1 MDSSRST
8 SIPQSTNF
16 PSTYDPTNIDSPGF
30 DPETY
35 VTKLLRESR
44 LANLLDKE
52 QLLTKQIK
60 TLDNEMQT
68 LVYENYNKFISATE
82 TIRQMKKDFKTMEDE
97 MTHLIS
103 TMTTINSNNH
113 QIHSTL
119 DNRRGEI
126 RKLTNIHLLLQ
137 KLQYLF
143 QLPTK
148 LKEYAEDNQYNLA
161 VNTYTKA
168 LKALKKYEHIPSFNN
183 IQQTCTEIMNT
194 IRDELK
200 SRFDQQ
206 QTASNDVV
214 KLLLQ
219 LGESSDYLAKQY
231 LLQNKHRLEQPLE
244 LMKKQLSIAESQ
256 VGTTSST
263 TSNIVTQQMYPM
275 DILEFIDTSYNSYI
289 KNLHEFVESYELIFI
304 RNSSNIST
312 SPSIEDEQKERCK
325 YYLEEYLLELYSSY
339 IKFIHELFQSK
350 YYGQEDDTELYV
362 RAIDRFLR
370 RSSND
375 IYKYLFT
382 QNALEKIRLML
393 DTFLTFA
400 IECRLKFYHSNID
413 RHFHDQIIELRK
425 SLTFIQSTTNE
436 QSQTSSEQ
444 QQQQQAQ
451 LNLAQCVDKMLKQ
464 LTNDI
469 KYTFQNLSTFL
480 NGTEMIGN
488 TGKKNLFSKQFAT
501 NHVWNGFF
509 LTLLNRLITYFEH
522 EYTTASSN
530 SIIVKHEQSSPPILL
545 LMLSKLILN
554 FDSSS
559 IPYLCTVFEEKFNL
573 ILENNPRNDNQ
584 KGGASSSSLD
594 RSKLT
599 AIQKQFSVIA
609 KQLLK
614 QYICSQGYTL
624 SQMLRK
630 SIETRDW
637 LNTVEPRHVRS
648 VMKRI
653 IEDLTQ
659 IDKQVMML
667 YNDQQPSTPLT
678 SLSSSYGRYHHR
690 SNLNSGGGRSSDG
703 GRRTII
709 MPRSSALDRAT
720 GGGPGSS
727 AGSTG
732 NLQLNFHK
740 VFNEKLD
747 IFIDLQFQKT
757 SILSSIIKLL
767 LKTYLECIRLK
778 TFSRYGLQQVQ
789 VDINYLYNYLWSFV
803 NNDDRFITNLL
814 EEIVSSTAMRCLD
827 PVLMEASVIT
837 VICEGN

>member
-1 MDSSRST
+1 MDPSRST
-8 SIPQSTNF
+8 SVPQSTF

-44 LANLLDKE
+44 LTHLIDKE

-68 LVYENYNKFISATE
+68 LVYENYNKFISATD

-103 TMTTINSNNH
+103 TMSTINTNNH

-119 DNRRGEI
+119 DNRRHEI
-126 RKLTNIHLLLQ
+126 RKLTSIHLLLQ

-143 QLPTK
+143 QLPSK
-148 LKEYAEDNQYNLA
+148 LKEYADDNQYDLA

-168 LKALKKYEHIPSFNN
+168 SRALEKYQYIPSFNH
-183 IQQTCTEIMNT
+183 IQQTCTETMNN

-200 SRFDQQ
+200 LRFDQQ
-206 QTASNDVV
+206 QTTSTDVV

-231 LLQNKHRLEQPLE
+231 LLQNKQRLEKPLE
-244 LMKKQLSIAESQ
+244 LMKHQLLIAESQ
-256 VGTTSST
+256 SGST
-263 TSNIVTQQMYPM
+263 NSNTQQNHPM
-275 DILEFIDTSYNSYI
+275 DILEFVDTSYNSYI
-289 KNLHEFVESYELIFI
+289 KNLHEFIESYEYLFL
-304 RNSSNIST
+304 RNSPLN
-312 SPSIEDEQKERCK
+312 SPSIEDEYKERCK
-325 YYLEEYLLELYSSY
+325 HYLEEYLLELYSSY
-339 IKFIHELFQSK
+339 IKFIHDLFQSK
-350 YYGQEDDTELYV
+350 YYGQDGDTQLYV

-400 IECRLKFYHSNID
+400 IECRLKFYHSHID
-413 RHFHDQIIELRK
+413 RHFHEQILELRK
-425 SLTFIQSTTNE
+425 SLTIIQTSNNE
-436 QSQTSSEQ
+436 QTEQ
-444 QQQQQAQ
+444 QSSSTQ
-451 LNLAQCVDKMLKQ
+451 LNLTQCVDKMLKQ

-469 KYTFQNLSTFL
+469 KHTFQNLSTFFD
-480 NGTEMIGN
+480 GTEMIGN
-488 TGKKNLFSKQFAT
+488 IGKKTLNAKQFAT

-509 LTLLNRLITYFEH
+509 LIFLNRLINYFEN
-522 EYTTASSN
+522 EYTIANNNSN
-530 SIIVKHEQSSPPILL
+530 ILKHDQTSPPILL

-554 FDSSS
+554 FDSIS

-573 ILENNPRNDNQ
+573 ILDNYS
-584 KGGASSSSLD
+584 KNSSSID

-599 AIQKQFSVIA
+599 NIQKQFNIIA

-637 LNTVEPRHVRS
+637 LNTIEPRHVRS

-659 IDKQVMML
+659 IDKQVLML
-667 YNDQQPSTPLT
+667 YNDQQSSVGLT
-678 SLSSSYGRYHHR
+678 SSYNRYHHR
-690 SNLNSGGGRSSDG
+690 GTRSSDG

-720 GGGPGSS
+720 SHGPGSS
-727 AGSTG
+727 GGSTG

>member
-8 SIPQSTNF
+8 TGPQSNNF
-16 PSTYDPTNIDSPGF
+16 PPTYDPTNIDSPGF

-35 VTKLLRESR
+35 VTKLLRETR
-44 LANLLDKE
+44 LTQLIDKE

-68 LVYENYNKFISATE
+68 LVYENYNKFISATD

-103 TMTTINSNNH
+103 TMSTINSNNH
-113 QIHSTL
+113 QIHLTL
-119 DNRRGEI
+119 DNRRSEI
-126 RKLTNIHLLLQ
+126 RKLTSIHILLQ

-148 LKEYAEDNQYNLA
+148 LKEYADDNQYDLA
-161 VNTYTKA
+161 VNTYIKA
-168 LKALKKYEHIPSFNN
+168 LKALKKYEHIPSFNH
-183 IQQTCTEIMNT
+183 IQQTCTQTMNN

-200 SRFDQQ
+200 LRFDQQ
-206 QTASNDVV
+206 QTTSSNVV

-219 LGESSDYLAKQY
+219 LGESSDYLAKQF
-231 LLQNKHRLEQPLE
+231 LAQNKQRLEQPLE
-244 LMKKQLSIAESQ
+244 LMKHQLITAENQSGSNTQRKQFLIIYKINYSISLE
-256 VGTTSST
+256 TH
-263 TSNIVTQQMYPM
+263 PM
-275 DILEFIDTSYNSYI
+275 DILEFVDTSYNSYI
-289 KNLHEFVESYELIFI
+289 KNLHEFVDSYELIFI
-304 RNSSNIST
+304 RNSSNIAS
-312 SPSIEDEQKERCK
+312 SPSIEDESKERCK
-325 YYLEEYLLELYSSY
+325 HYLEEYLLELYSSY
-339 IKFIHELFQSK
+339 FKFIRDLFQSK
-350 YYGQEDDTELYV
+350 YYGQDNDTQLYV
-362 RAIDRFLR
+362 RAIERFLR

-382 QNALEKIRLML
+382 QHALEQIRLMRE
-393 DTFLTFA
+393 TFLIFS
-400 IECRLKFYHSNID
+400 IECRLKFYHLYID
-413 RHFHDQIIELRK
+413 RHFHDHIIELRK
-425 SLTFIQSTTNE
+425 SLTILQTPTNE
-436 QSQTSSEQ
+436 QNPSSTDQQTSSQ
-444 QQQQQAQ
+444 I
-451 LNLAQCVDKMLKQ
+451 NLTSCVDKMLKQ

-469 KYTFQNLSTFL
+469 KHTFQNLSSFL
-480 NGTEMIGN
+480 ELTDIINN
-488 TGKKNLFSKQFAT
+488 TGKKTLSPKQFAT
-501 NHVWNGFF
+501 NHVWNGFY
-509 LTLLNRLITYFEH
+509 LTLLNRLINYFEQ
-522 EYTTASSN
+522 EYTTANSN
-530 SIIVKHEQSSPPILL
+530 SIIIKHEQTSPPILL

-573 ILENNPRNDNQ
+573 IIENYQ
-584 KGGASSSSLD
+584 KNSSSSID

-599 AIQKQFSVIA
+599 TIQKQFNLIA

-637 LNTVEPRHVRS
+637 LNTIEPRHVRS

-667 YNDQQPSTPLT
+667 YNDQQNSTALST
-678 SLSSSYGRYHHR
+678 LSSSYGRYHHR
-690 SNLNSGGGRSSDG
+690 SGGRSSDG

-709 MPRSSALDRAT
+709 MPRSTALERAT
-720 GGGPGSS
+720 SAGPGSS
-727 AGSTG
+727 GGSTG

-827 PVLMEASVIT
+827 PVLMEGSVIT

>member
-1 MDSSRST
+1 MDPLRST
-8 SIPQSTNF
+8 SVPQSTTF

-44 LANLLDKE
+44 LTHLIDKE

-68 LVYENYNKFISATE
+68 LVYENYNKFISATD

-103 TMTTINSNNH
+103 TMSTINTNSH
-113 QIHSTL
+113 QIHLTL
-119 DNRRGEI
+119 DNRRREI
-126 RKLTNIHLLLQ
+126 RKLTSIHLLLQ

-143 QLPTK
+143 QLPSK
-148 LKEYAEDNQYNLA
+148 LKEYADDNQYNLA

-168 LKALKKYEHIPSFNN
+168 LKALKKYEHIPSFNH
-183 IQQTCTEIMNT
+183 IQQTCTETMNN

-200 SRFDQQ
+200 LRFDQQ
-206 QTASNDVV
+206 QTTSNDVV

-219 LGESSDYLAKQY
+219 LGESSDYLAQQY
-231 LLQNKHRLEQPLE
+231 LLQNKQRLEKPLE
-244 LMKKQLSIAESQ
+244 LMKQQLILAENQLGSI
-256 VGTTSST
+256 TT
-263 TSNIVTQQMYPM
+263 TQYPM
-275 DILEFIDTSYNSYI
+275 DILEFVDTSYNSYI
-289 KNLHEFVESYELIFI
+289 KNLHEFIESYEYLFL
-304 RNSSNIST
+304 RNITSTNIAT
-312 SPSIEDEQKERCK
+312 SPNLEDESKERCK
-325 YYLEEYLLELYSSY
+325 HYLEEYLLELYSAY
-339 IKFIHELFQSK
+339 IQFIHNLFQSK
-350 YYGQEDDTELYV
+350 YYGQDDDTQLYV

-382 QNALEKIRLML
+382 QNALEKIRFML
-393 DTFLTFA
+393 DTFLTFS
-400 IECRLKFYHSNID
+400 IECRLKYYHSYID
-413 RHFHDQIIELRK
+413 RHFHDQILELRK
-425 SLTFIQSTTNE
+425 SLTIIQTSTTE
-436 QSQTSSEQ
+436 QSEQ
-444 QQQQQAQ
+444 QQSSSSSLQ
-451 LNLAQCVDKMLKQ
+451 LNLAQFVDKMLKQ

-469 KYTFQNLSTFL
+469 KYTFQNLSTFFD
-480 NGTEMIGN
+480 GTEMIGN
-488 TGKKNLFSKQFAT
+488 IGKKTLTAKQFAI

-509 LTLLNRLITYFEH
+509 LTLLYRLINYFEH
-522 EYTTASSN
+522 EYTTASSH
-530 SIIVKHEQSSPPILL
+530 SITIKSEQTSPPILL
-545 LMLSKLILN
+545 LILSKLILN

-573 ILENNPRNDNQ
+573 IIENNQNQ
-584 KGGASSSSLD
+584 KNHSSID

-599 AIQKQFSVIA
+599 TIQKQFNIIS

-637 LNTVEPRHVRS
+637 LNTIEPRHVRS

-667 YNDQQPSTPLT
+667 YNDHQSSAPLT
-678 SLSSSYGRYHHR
+678 SSSSTYGRYHHR
-690 SNLNSGGGRSSDG
+690 STRSSDG

-720 GGGPGSS
+720 SVGPGSS
-727 AGSTG
+727 GGSTS

-837 VICEGN
+837 VICEGS

>member
-1 MDSSRST
+1 
-8 SIPQSTNF
+8 
-16 PSTYDPTNIDSPGF
+16 
-30 DPETY
+30 
-35 VTKLLRESR
+35 
-44 LANLLDKE
+44 
-52 QLLTKQIK
+52 
-60 TLDNEMQT
+60 
-68 LVYENYNKFISATE
+68 
-82 TIRQMKKDFKTMEDE
+82 
-97 MTHLIS
+97 
-103 TMTTINSNNH
+103 
-113 QIHSTL
+113 
-119 DNRRGEI
+119 
-126 RKLTNIHLLLQ
+126 
-137 KLQYLF
+137 
-143 QLPTK
+143 
-148 LKEYAEDNQYNLA
+148 
-161 VNTYTKA
+161 
-168 LKALKKYEHIPSFNN
+168 
-183 IQQTCTEIMNT
+183 
-194 IRDELK
+194 
-200 SRFDQQ
+200 
-206 QTASNDVV
+206 
-214 KLLLQ
+214 
-219 LGESSDYLAKQY
+219 
-231 LLQNKHRLEQPLE
+231 
-244 LMKKQLSIAESQ
+244 
-256 VGTTSST
+256 
-263 TSNIVTQQMYPM
+263 M
-275 DILEFIDTSYNSYI
+275 DILEFVDTSYNLYI
-289 KNLHEFVESYELIFI
+289 KNLHEFIESYEYLFL

-312 SPSIEDEQKERCK
+312 SPSIEDEYKERCK
-325 YYLEEYLLELYSSY
+325 HYLEEYLLELYSSY
-339 IKFIHELFQSK
+339 IQFIHDLFQSK
-350 YYGQEDDTELYV
+350 YYGQDDDTQLYV

-393 DTFLTFA
+393 DKFLIFS
-400 IECRLKFYHSNID
+400 IECRLKFYHTYID
-413 RHFHDQIIELRK
+413 RHFHDQILELRK
-425 SLTFIQSTTNE
+425 SLTIIQTPINE
-436 QSQTSSEQ
+436 QSEHHHQQSSSSSSF
-444 QQQQQAQ
+444 Q
-451 LNLAQCVDKMLKQ
+451 LNLAQCVDKILKQ

-469 KYTFQNLSTFL
+469 KYTFQNLSTFFD
-480 NGTEMIGN
+480 GTEMIGN
-488 TGKKNLFSKQFAT
+488 IGKKTLSAKQFAT

-509 LTLLNRLITYFEH
+509 LTLLYRLIKYFEH
-522 EYTTASSN
+522 EYTTANSH
-530 SIIVKHEQSSPPILL
+530 SIIIKHEQSSPPILL

-573 ILENNPRNDNQ
+573 ILENNLKNN
-584 KGGASSSSLD
+584 SSID

-599 AIQKQFSVIA
+599 TVQKQFNIIA

-637 LNTVEPRHVRS
+637 LNTIEPRHVRS

-667 YNDQQPSTPLT
+667 YNDQQSSTPIA

-690 SNLNSGGGRSSDG
+690 GARSSDG

-709 MPRSSALDRAT
+709 MPRSSALERAT
-720 GGGPGSS
+720 SVGPGSS
-727 AGSTG
+727 GGSTG

-757 SILSSIIKLL
+757 SILSSIIKLI

>member
-1 MDSSRST
+1 MDPSRSA
-8 SIPQSTNF
+8 SNSQPNIF

-35 VTKLLRESR
+35 VTKLLRETR
-44 LANLLDKE
+44 LTQLIDKE

-68 LVYENYNKFISATE
+68 LVYENYNKFISATD

-103 TMTTINSNNH
+103 TMSTINSNNH
-113 QIHSTL
+113 QIHLTL
-119 DNRRGEI
+119 DNRRQEI
-126 RKLTNIHLLLQ
+126 RKLTSIHLLLQ

-143 QLPTK
+143 QLPNK
-148 LKEYAEDNQYNLA
+148 LKEYADDNQYDLA

-168 LKALKKYEHIPSFNN
+168 LKALQKYEHIPSFNH
-183 IQQTCTEIMNT
+183 IQQTSKETMNN

-206 QTASNDVV
+206 QTTSSNVV

-219 LGESSDYLAKQY
+219 LGESSDYLAQQY
-231 LLQNKHRLEQPLE
+231 LSQNKHRLEQPLA
-244 LMKKQLSIAESQ
+244 LMKQQLIVAENQLGS
-256 VGTTSST
+256 TSST
-263 TSNIVTQQMYPM
+263 ISNTVTQQMHPM
-275 DILEFIDTSYNSYI
+275 DILEFVDTSYNSYI
-289 KNLHEFVESYELIFI
+289 KNLHEFVESYELLFI
-304 RNSSNIST
+304 RNSSTVPS
-312 SPSIEDEQKERCK
+312 SPSIDDEYKERCK
-325 YYLEEYLLELYSSY
+325 HYLEEYLLELYSNY
-339 IKFIHELFQSK
+339 IKFIHDLFQSK
-350 YYGQEDDTELYV
+350 YYGQDDDIQLYV

-375 IYKYLFT
+375 IYKYLLT
-382 QNALEKIRLML
+382 QHALEKMRLML

-400 IECRLKFYHSNID
+400 IECRLKFYHLYID

-425 SLTFIQSTTNE
+425 SLTIIQTTTTTNE
-436 QSQTSSEQ
+436 QVQSSSSTENQ
-444 QQQQQAQ
+444 QLQ
-451 LNLAQCVDKMLKQ
+451 LNLSQCVDKMLKQ
-464 LTNDI
+464 LTSDI
-469 KYTFQNLSTFL
+469 KITFQNLSTFL
-480 NGTEMIGN
+480 NGTEMIGH
-488 TGKKNLFSKQFAT
+488 TGKKNLFVKQFAT

-509 LTLLNRLITYFEH
+509 LTLLHRLITYFEH
-522 EYTTASSN
+522 EYTTASNN
-530 SIIVKHEQSSPPILL
+530 STMIRHEQSSPPILL
-545 LMLSKLILN
+545 LILSKLILD

-573 ILENNPRNDNQ
+573 ILENNQRGDNQ
-584 KGGASSSSLD
+584 KSGSSSID
-594 RSKLT
+594 RSTLT
-599 AIQKQFSVIA
+599 AVQKQFSIIA

-637 LNTVEPRHVRS
+637 LNTIEPRHVRS

-659 IDKQVMML
+659 IDKQVRML
-667 YNDQQPSTPLT
+667 YNDQQSSVPLT
-678 SLSSSYGRYHHR
+678 SSSSSYGRYYHR
-690 SNLNSGGGRSSDG
+690 SNLISGGGRSSDG

-720 GGGPGSS
+720 SRGPGSS
-727 AGSTG
+727 GGSTG

-814 EEIVSSTAMRCLD
+814 EEIVSSTVMRCLD
-827 PVLMEASVIT
+827 PILMEASVIT

>member
-1 MDSSRST
+1 MDPSKST
-8 SIPQSTNF
+8 SNSQANTL

-44 LANLLDKE
+44 LTQLVDKE

-68 LVYENYNKFISATE
+68 LVYENYNKFISATD

-97 MTHLIS
+97 MTRLIS
-103 TMTTINSNNH
+103 TMSTINSNNH
-113 QIHSTL
+113 QIHLTL
-119 DNRRGEI
+119 DNRRQEI
-126 RKLTNIHLLLQ
+126 RKLTSIHVLLQ

-143 QLPTK
+143 QLPAK
-148 LKEYAEDNQYNLA
+148 LKEYADDNQYDLA

-168 LKALKKYEHIPSFNN
+168 LKALQKYEHIPSFNH
-183 IQQTCTEIMNT
+183 IQQTCKETMTN

-200 SRFDQQ
+200 SRIDQQ
-206 QTASNDVV
+206 QTSSNVV

-219 LGESSDYLAKQY
+219 LGESSDYLAQQY
-231 LLQNKHRLEQPLE
+231 LSQNKLRLEQPLE
-244 LMKKQLSIAESQ
+244 LMKQQLIVVESQ
-256 VGTTSST
+256 LGSSSSSVT
-263 TSNIVTQQMYPM
+263 TSNVVAQQMHPM
-275 DILEFIDTSYNSYI
+275 DILEFVDTSYNSYI
-289 KNLHEFVESYELIFI
+289 KNLHEFVESYELLFI
-304 RNSSNIST
+304 RNSSNIPS
-312 SPSIEDEQKERCK
+312 SPSIEDEYKERCK
-325 YYLEEYLLELYSSY
+325 HYLEMFLLELYSAY
-339 IKFIHELFQSK
+339 IKLIHDLFQSK
-350 YYGQEDDTELYV
+350 YYGQDDDIQLYV

-382 QNALEKIRLML
+382 QHALEKMRSML
-393 DTFLTFA
+393 DAFLKFA
-400 IECRLKFYHSNID
+400 IECRLKFYHSRID
-413 RHFHDQIIELRK
+413 RHFHDQVIELRK
-425 SLTFIQSTTNE
+425 SLTIIQTNE
-436 QSQTSSEQ
+436 QIQSSPDHQ
-444 QQQQQAQ
+444 QSQ
-451 LNLAQCVDKMLKQ
+451 LNLSQCVDKMLKQ

-469 KYTFQNLSTFL
+469 KSTFQNLSKFL
-480 NGTEMIGN
+480 DGTELVCY
-488 TGKKNLFSKQFAT
+488 TGKKNVFMKQFAT

-509 LTLLNRLITYFEH
+509 LTLLERLITYFEH
-522 EYTTASSN
+522 EYTTASNHSTM
-530 SIIVKHEQSSPPILL
+530 IRHEQSSPPILL
-545 LMLSKLILN
+545 LILSKLILD

-559 IPYLCTVFEEKFNL
+559 TPYLCTVFEEKFNF
-573 ILENNPRNDNQ
+573 ILENNQRGDNQ
-584 KGGASSSSLD
+584 KSGSSSFSID

-599 AIQKQFSVIA
+599 AVQKQFSVIA

-614 QYICSQGYTL
+614 QYICSQGFTL

-653 IEDLTQ
+653 VEDLTQ
-659 IDKQVMML
+659 IDKQVKTL
-667 YNDQQPSTPLT
+667 YNDQQSPAP
-678 SLSSSYGRYHHR
+678 LSSSYGRYYHR
-690 SNLNSGGGRSSDG
+690 SNLVSGGARSSDG

-709 MPRSSALDRAT
+709 MPRSSALDRT
-720 GGGPGSS
+720 TSGGPGSS

>member
-1 MDSSRST
+1 MDSSRAN
-8 SIPQSTNF
+8 NF

-44 LANLLDKE
+44 LTSLIEKE

-68 LVYENYNKFISATE
+68 LVYENYNKFISATD

-97 MTHLIS
+97 MKRLMS
-103 TMTTINSNNH
+103 TMSSVNTNND
-113 QIHSTL
+113 QIHQKL
-119 DNRRGEI
+119 DKSRGEI
-126 RKLTNIHLLLQ
+126 RKLTSIHLLLH

-148 LKEYAEDNQYNLA
+148 LKEYADDNQYELA

-168 LKALKKYEHIPSFNN
+168 SKALQKYEHIPSFNH
-183 IQQTCTEIMNT
+183 IQQSCTETMNV

-206 QTASNDVV
+206 QTASSDTV

-231 LLQNKHRLEQPLE
+231 LHQNRPRLEQLLESMKQQLITAENQSNAGSTNPL
-244 LMKKQLSIAESQ
+244 S
-256 VGTTSST
+256 
-263 TSNIVTQQMYPM
+263 QQMHPM

-289 KNLHEFVESYELIFI
+289 KSLHEFVESYDMLFI
-304 RNSSNIST
+304 RHSSTISS
-312 SPSIEDEQKERCK
+312 SPSIEDETKERCK
-325 YYLEEYLLELYSSY
+325 YYLEEYLLECYSAY
-339 IKFIHELFQSK
+339 VEFIRNLFQSK
-350 YYGQEDDTELYV
+350 FYGQEDETELYV

-382 QNALEKIRLML
+382 QNAIEKIRLML
-393 DTFLTFA
+393 DSFLTFA
-400 IECRLKFYHSNID
+400 IECRLKFYHANLD
-413 RHFHDQIIELRK
+413 RHFHEQILELRK
-425 SLTFIQSTTNE
+425 SLTMVPPATNE
-436 QSQTSSEQ
+436 QTSFDKQ
-444 QQQQQAQ
+444 QQQQPQQ
-451 LNLAQCVDKMLKQ
+451 TQINLTTFVDKMLKQ

-488 TGKKNLFSKQFAT
+488 TGKKNVFTRQFAV

-509 LTLLNRLITYFEH
+509 LTLLNRLIAYFEH
-522 EYTTASSN
+522 EYTTASSC
-530 SIIVKHEQSSPPILL
+530 SATVRHEQSSPPILL
-545 LMLSKLILN
+545 LILSKLILN

-573 ILENNPRNDNQ
+573 IIENNQRNESQ
-584 KGGASSSSLD
+584 KGGGNSFSLD

-599 AIQKQFSVIA
+599 AIQKQFNVIA
-609 KQLLK
+609 KHLLK

-637 LNTVEPRHVRS
+637 LNTIEPRHVRS

-653 IEDLTQ
+653 VEDLTQ

-667 YNDQQPSTPLT
+667 YNDHQSSSALG
-678 SLSSSYGRYHHR
+678 SMSSSYGRYHHR
-690 SNLNSGGGRSSDG
+690 SNLTGSVGGGGGGGGRSSDG

-720 GGGPGSS
+720 SGGPGSS
-727 AGSTG
+727 GGSTG

>member
-1 MDSSRST
+1 MDPSKST
-8 SIPQSTNF
+8 SNSQANTL

-44 LANLLDKE
+44 LTQLVDKE

-68 LVYENYNKFISATE
+68 LVYENYNKFISATD

-97 MTHLIS
+97 MTRLIS
-103 TMTTINSNNH
+103 TMSTINSNNH
-113 QIHSTL
+113 QIHLTL
-119 DNRRGEI
+119 DNRRQEI
-126 RKLTNIHLLLQ
+126 RKLTSIHVLLQ

-143 QLPTK
+143 QLPAK
-148 LKEYAEDNQYNLA
+148 LKEYADDNQYDLA

-168 LKALKKYEHIPSFNN
+168 LKALQKYEHIPSFNH
-183 IQQTCTEIMNT
+183 IQQTCKETMT
-194 IRDELK
+194 
-200 SRFDQQ
+200 
-206 QTASNDVV
+206 
-214 KLLLQ
+214 
-219 LGESSDYLAKQY
+219 
-231 LLQNKHRLEQPLE
+231 
-244 LMKKQLSIAESQ
+244 
-256 VGTTSST
+256 
-263 TSNIVTQQMYPM
+263 NI
-275 DILEFIDTSYNSYI
+275 L
-289 KNLHEFVESYELIFI
+289 
-304 RNSSNIST
+304 
-312 SPSIEDEQKERCK
+312 
-325 YYLEEYLLELYSSY
+325 
-339 IKFIHELFQSK
+339 
-350 YYGQEDDTELYV
+350 
-362 RAIDRFLR
+362 
-370 RSSND
+370 
-375 IYKYLFT
+375 
-382 QNALEKIRLML
+382 
-393 DTFLTFA
+393 
-400 IECRLKFYHSNID
+400 
-413 RHFHDQIIELRK
+413 IELRK
-425 SLTFIQSTTNE
+425 SLTIIQTNE
-436 QSQTSSEQ
+436 QIQSSPDHQ
-444 QQQQQAQ
+444 QSQ
-451 LNLAQCVDKMLKQ
+451 LNLSQCVDKMLKQ

-469 KYTFQNLSTFL
+469 KSTFQNLSKFL
-480 NGTEMIGN
+480 DGTELVCY
-488 TGKKNLFSKQFAT
+488 TGKKNVFMKQFAT

-509 LTLLNRLITYFEH
+509 LTLLERLITYFEH
-522 EYTTASSN
+522 EYTTASNHSTM
-530 SIIVKHEQSSPPILL
+530 IRHEQSSPPILL
-545 LMLSKLILN
+545 LILSKLILD

-559 IPYLCTVFEEKFNL
+559 TPYLCTVFEEKFNF
-573 ILENNPRNDNQ
+573 ILENNQRGDNQ
-584 KGGASSSSLD
+584 KSGSSSFSID

-599 AIQKQFSVIA
+599 AVQKQFSVIA

-614 QYICSQGYTL
+614 QYICSQGFTL

-653 IEDLTQ
+653 VEDLTQ
-659 IDKQVMML
+659 IDKQVKTL
-667 YNDQQPSTPLT
+667 YNDQQSPAP
-678 SLSSSYGRYHHR
+678 LSSSYGRYYHR
-690 SNLNSGGGRSSDG
+690 SNLVSGGARSSDG

-709 MPRSSALDRAT
+709 MPRSSALDRT
-720 GGGPGSS
+720 TSGGPGSS